1 MNTEPQT
8 SIEEIRTDIHAAV
21 NDALDNADGD
31 TQVAQVV
38 AEANLAQTVAAAAV
52 VEAHTETTITKTE
65 LEEAREQLLWETNRR
80 VELEAEASRLSL
92 SLETMTAQVA
102 DLTQQVILL
111 TSQSQEVLQAATET
125 IQETTPE
132 ILEVETEPTPPPH
145 TDTPQTGDQQKSEA
159 ESQAPA
165 VIAEVQEVLSEPLIR
180 FL

>member
-8 SIEEIRTDIHAAV
+8 SIEEAREDLRDAV
-21 NDALDNADGD
+21 EEVIEGADNLA
-31 TQVAQVV
+31 VAQVH
-38 AEANLAQTVAAAAV
+38 AETQLAETVAAVAV
-52 VEAHTETTITKTE
+52 VEAQLETAITKTE
-65 LEEAREQLLWETNRR
+65 LEEAQEQLSWERNRR

-92 SLETMTAQVA
+92 SLETVTAQVA

-132 ILEVETEPTPPPH
+132 TLEVETDQIPPPH
-145 TDTPQTGDQQKSEA
+145 TDTQQTDDQQKSEA
-159 ESQAPA
+159 ESPAPA
-165 VIAEVQEVLSEPLIR
+165 LVAEVQEALSEPLIV